1 MPATSPPTSVHHHG
15 GGRGELSG
23 RGGHPHAAAH
33 DGAGRLPRRVA
44 GEEAPGRHRSRC
56 GRPRQYLI
64 APRELRRQRRRLR
77 LRRLSGYRR
86 LVPPAGT
93 RARPQEARSPLAS
106 DPAADARARHARA
119 HLRAGHA
126 ARRGPAGR
134 RARGRLEP
142 APLLHRAVR
151 GHAPEEAV
159 VMARLSGKIAAVTGG
174 ASGIG
179 EATVRRFVAEG
190 AKVAFADRDVD
201 RGKRVAAEIEASGG
215 PALFLGAHTE
225 REAEGAALVQQAA
238 DRFGRL
244 DVLVN
249 NAGIRMYHT
258 VVEASAESLDEILG
272 VNLKGYVFCAK
283 AAIPVMRQGGGGSIV
298 NVASVRSVTTAG
310 KTTQYDTT
318 KAAVAGLTPGMAM
331 DHAPDQIRVNAV
343 CPGPIFTPYHERRT
357 LALGRTLEQYRE
369 DAAKTTMLKRPGTP
383 EEVAACILFLAS
395 DDASFVTGTLLF
407 VDGGAT
413 AM

>member
-1 MPATSPPTSVHHHG
+1 MG
-15 GGRGELSG
+15 
-23 RGGHPHAAAH
+23 
-33 DGAGRLPRRVA
+33 D
-44 GEEAPGRHRSRC
+44 
-56 GRPRQYLI
+56 
-64 APRELRRQRRRLR
+64 
-77 LRRLSGYRR
+77 
-86 LVPPAGT
+86 
-93 RARPQEARSPLAS
+93 
-106 DPAADARARHARA
+106 
-119 HLRAGHA
+119 
-126 ARRGPAGR
+126 
-134 RARGRLEP
+134 
-142 APLLHRAVR
+142 
-151 GHAPEEAV
+151 
-159 VMARLSGKIAAVTGG
+159 RLSGKIAAVTGG

-215 PALFLGAHTE
+215 LALFVEAHME
-225 REAEGAALVQQAA
+225 REAEAVAFVLQAA

-249 NAGIRMYHT
+249 NAGIRMYQT
-258 VVEASAESLDEILG
+258 VVEASAESWDEILG

-283 AAIPVMRQGGGGSIV
+283 AAIPVIRQGDGGSIV
-298 NVASVRSVTTAG
+298 NVASVRSVTTGG

-318 KAAVAGLTPGMAM
+318 KAAVAGLTRGMAM
-331 DHAPDQIRVNAV
+331 DHAPDRIRVNAV

-357 LALGRTLEQYRE
+357 HALGRTLEQYRE
-369 DAAKTTMLKRPGTP
+369 DAAKTTMLRRPGTP

-407 VDGGAT
+407 VDGGHT